1 MENNTKNIIIS
12 RNIYY
17 IIIIY
22 VLFDD
27 YMFVYF

>member
-1 MENNTKNIIIS
+1 MGNNTKNIIIN
-12 RNIYY
+12 RYIYY

-27 YMFVYF
+27 YMFAYF